1 LTASGKSYTSLEMV
15 VLPLQVRTIKEQETV
30 SPNRLVD
37 SEIKWIKFKHLNLVK
52 SFLSK
57 LKRNCFIFNF
67 ICLTEFA
74 TTRRILPLLEN
85 VLMLLTLYAFR

>member
-1 LTASGKSYTSLEMV
+1 MLSLVLRETLNKLTASGKSYTSLEMV

-52 SFLSK
+52 SFLK
-57 LKRNCFIFNF
+57 
-67 ICLTEFA
+67 FA
-74 TTRRILPLLEN
+74 ITRRILPL
-85 VLMLLTLYAFR
+85 